1 MIALAVVWLMTW
13 LVGVGWLIVAWP
25 ETTVP
30 PCGAASAAL
39 AKPRQIATLSGWN
52 ANKRRW
58 RSAVGAILV
67 GRFFIRRSLGLLV
80 RRQRGQVQVALR
92 DALSERLVGEE
103 IDARTL

>member
-52 ANKRRW
+52 GNERRW

-80 RRQRGQVQVALR
+80 RRQRGPGAGRSARRALR
-92 DALSERLVGEE
+92 TSCWRGNRCA
-103 IDARTL
+103 